1 MDKIHL
7 NDLRFFGHHGALP
20 EENVLGQTYQV
31 SLTFELDTRGAAQND
46 DLTQTIDYRQA
57 LQIVGRIVSGPS
69 MKLIETVADRIAKSL
84 LSEILLAE
92 AVTVRL
98 TKPHP
103 PVGMEIPGVTVEI
116 RRDRATLESS

>member
-7 NDLRFFGHHGALP
+7 RDLRFFGKHGALP

-31 SLTFELDTRGAAQND
+31 SLVFELDTRPAARTD
-46 DLTQTIDYRQA
+46 DLHQTIDYRQA
-57 LQIVGRIVSGPS
+57 IDIVRAIVTGPS
-69 MKLIETVADRIAKSL
+69 HKLIETVADRIAAD
-84 LSEILLAE
+84 LLARLPLAH
-92 AVTVRL
+92 AVNVQL

-116 RRDRATLESS
+116 RREREAG